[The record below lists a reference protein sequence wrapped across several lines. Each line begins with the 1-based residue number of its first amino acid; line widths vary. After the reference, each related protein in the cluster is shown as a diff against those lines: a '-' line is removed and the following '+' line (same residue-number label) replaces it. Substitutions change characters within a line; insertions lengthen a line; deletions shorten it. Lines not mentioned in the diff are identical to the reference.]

1 MSRLSPAGTLSRL
14 ASLLG
19 IFLICAQF
27 PSFSRRVANTLSPTG
42 SMRNPRASHTAS
54 LLPDGSVLI
63 AGGFAGSGFES
74 RPYVSTELFDPA
86 SGAFHLGPD
95 MSVPRSGHAAVTLKD
110 NRILLVGG
118 WSGASG
124 VTNSA
129 EIYDPATQRFSPV
142 GSMAVARGECTATL
156 LPDGKV
162 LVTGGVDPNQRALSS
177 AEIFNPDSNSFS
189 AAPSMLFPRSQHT
202 ATLLG
207 DGTVL
212 INGGGSCDCPSKTV
226 YRAAEL
232 YEPSVG
238 KFLPVGNP
246 SAARYKHSALLLA
259 DGRVLVAGGSDA
271 RDWRGLLASAE
282 LYDPPSRSFQSLPPM
297 SIPRF
302 KFPQAAVRLQSG
314 DVLIAG
320 GAPSAELYRAKQR
333 AFGSVTGGFDAA
345 RYFAS
350 STLLRDGRV
359 LVVGGYSPA
368 AGGLPATSRAW
379 LYRP

>member
-1 MSRLSPAGTLSRL
+1 MRDDGRLPSRKELEVRMSRLSPAGTLSRL

-54 LLPDGSVLI
+54 LLHDGSVLI

-189 AAPSMLFPRSQHT
+189 TAPSMLFLRSQH
-202 ATLLG
+202 
-207 DGTVL
+207 
-212 INGGGSCDCPSKTV
+212 
-226 YRAAEL
+226 
-232 YEPSVG
+232 
-238 KFLPVGNP
+238 
-246 SAARYKHSALLLA
+246 
-259 DGRVLVAGGSDA
+259 
-271 RDWRGLLASAE
+271 
-282 LYDPPSRSFQSLPPM
+282 
-297 SIPRF
+297 
-302 KFPQAAVRLQSG
+302 
-314 DVLIAG
+314 
-320 GAPSAELYRAKQR
+320 
-333 AFGSVTGGFDAA
+333 
-345 RYFAS
+345 
-350 STLLRDGRV
+350 
-359 LVVGGYSPA
+359 
-368 AGGLPATSRAW
+368 
-379 LYRP
+379 